1 MITPKWDLVSPE
13 ELETIV
19 KNSTSFRQVAIALGY
34 SADGGSTIAR
44 IKTMLEERGY
54 DTTHFLGKGANK
66 NKFDY
71 SRFVKGS
78 AVKISSTLPAL
89 TNLRGHKCEKC
100 GLSEWLGNPIPLEI
114 HHKDGDHLNN
124 ELDNLEL
131 NCPNCHALTEN
142 WRGKNID
149 KKEVMPIEEEKF
161 VDALRNSPN
170 IRQALIKLGL
180 TPAGGNYTRANE
192 LIVRYQIQHLLK
204 SK

>member
-1 MITPKWDLVSPE
+1 M
-13 ELETIV
+13 
-19 KNSTSFRQVAIALGY
+19 AIALGY
-34 SADGGSTIAR
+34 SPDGGSNIAR
-44 IKTMLEERGY
+44 IRTVLEEKGY
-54 DTTHFLGKGANK
+54 DTSHFLNQGSNK

-71 SRFVKGS
+71 SRFTKGK
-78 AVKISSTLPAL
+78 VIKISAALPAI
-89 TNLRGHKCEKC
+89 THLRGHKCEKC
-100 GLSEWLGNPIPLEI
+100 GLSLWLGVQIPLEI

-149 KKEVMPIEEEKF
+149 KKEVTSIEEEEF
-161 VDALRNSPN
+161 VNALQNSPN

-192 LIVRYQIQHLLK
+192 LIVRHQIQHLLK